1 MTIYFTAIYF
11 SLASQPEVLKYYMR
25 CEPSHTNPFTQRL
38 REAQRGVDA
47 MTANLAVVAKLA
59 DQLYHKNDLHPRLDI
74 LTKDINLT
82 DK

>member
-1 MTIYFTAIYF
+1 M
-11 SLASQPEVLKYYMR
+11 KYYLR
-25 CEPSHTNPFTQRL
+25 CEPSHMNPFTQRL

-47 MTANLAVVAKLA
+47 MTAKLSEVAKLA
-59 DQLYHKNDLHPRLDI
+59 EQLYHKSVLHPKLDI

>member
-1 MTIYFTAIYF
+1 
-11 SLASQPEVLKYYMR
+11 MR